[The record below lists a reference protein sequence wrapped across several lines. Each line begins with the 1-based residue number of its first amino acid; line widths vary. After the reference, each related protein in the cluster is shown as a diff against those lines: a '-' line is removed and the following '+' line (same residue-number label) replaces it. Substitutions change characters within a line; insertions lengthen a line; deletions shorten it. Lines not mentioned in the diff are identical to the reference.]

1 MKRVFVLLV
10 LAFVFVAALALPAY
24 ADDPITVNSSK
35 FTNNFRTD
43 LTFQLDAQS
52 SAGKITQVA
61 VLIQINGVAA
71 SARQLPDFTPDT
83 RVSAKYVWNLVLNYL
98 PPGVTGQYWWE
109 IQDDQGNKKLTDKQT
124 FRVDD
129 TQHTWQK
136 LSNDKIALYWYA
148 GDASFGKALF
158 DRANQ
163 AIGFL
168 QQDTGVVIDQ
178 QVQIFIYGS
187 HTDLMKSLSAGANE
201 WTGGQDFPEYG
212 VVVIG
217 VAPTELDWG
226 KGATTHELTHQV
238 IHQKIRSPLGDLS
251 MPRWMDE
258 GLAVYYET
266 YPGTLDVQFS
276 LPLKRAIQNDG
287 LVPMRT
293 LAGNFPTDANA
304 ANLAYAQSYSMV
316 DFIYR
321 HYGKD
326 KMAEILQQFKIG
338 GAYDDI
344 FQKVLGVDTDGLDN
358 LWRADIG
365 AKPRVIPTR
374 NTSQP
379 TPFPTFGLSTDYSTP
394 VPAAKVTATPQSVAQ
409 NATAVPTTAAVQSS
423 KSSSSSGG
431 TSIQICNGS
440 MALIVLGLFGIVLSR
455 RRRSV

>member
-1 MKRVFVLLV
+1 MKRILVLLV
-10 LAFVFVAALALPAY
+10 LTLALVATFASPAS

-35 FTNNFRTD
+35 FTNNFRAD
-43 LTFQLDAQS
+43 LQFQLDAQS

-61 VLIQINGVAA
+61 VLIQIKGVAA
-71 SARQLPDFTPDT
+71 SARQLPEFTSDA
-83 RVSAKYVWNLVLNYL
+83 RVSAKYVWNLGLNYL

-109 IQDDQGNKKLTDKQT
+109 IQDDKGNKKLTDKET

-136 LSNDKIALYWYA
+136 VSNDKIALYWYA
-148 GDASFGKALF
+148 GGDSFGKALF

-178 QVQIFIYGS
+178 QVQMFIYGS

-217 VAPTELDWG
+217 VAPSELDWG

-266 YPGTLDVQFS
+266 YPGTLDTQFS
-276 LPLKRAIQNDG
+276 LPLKRAIQNDS

-293 LAGNFPTDANA
+293 IAGNFPTDSNA

-321 HYGKD
+321 HFGKD
-326 KMAEILQQFKIG
+326 KMTEILQQFKIG

-344 FQKVLGVDTDGLDN
+344 FKTVLGVDTDGLDN

-365 AKPRVIPTR
+365 AKPRAIPTR

-379 TPFPTFGLSTDYSTP
+379 TPFPTFGLSTDFSTP
-394 VPAAKVTATPQSVAQ
+394 VPGAKATATPQSLAQ
-409 NATAVPTTAAVQSS
+409 NATAVPTAPTRSSQSS
-423 KSSSSSGG
+423 SNSS
-431 TSIQICNGS
+431 TPIQICNNGI
-440 MALIVLGLFGIVLSR
+440 AFIVLGLFGIVLSR
-455 RRRSV
+455 QRRSI